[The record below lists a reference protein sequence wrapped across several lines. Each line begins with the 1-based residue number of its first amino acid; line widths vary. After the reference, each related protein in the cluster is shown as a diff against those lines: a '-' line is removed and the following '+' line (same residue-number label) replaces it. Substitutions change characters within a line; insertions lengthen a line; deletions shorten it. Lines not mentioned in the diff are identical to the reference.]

1 MADSK
6 LHALPGGLFT
16 SVAEPDTPLATATGL
31 RHVFIRD
38 LVLPCNIGIH
48 RHEKDAPQ
56 RVRINLDLTV
66 RETEAPINDAIG
78 DVVCYEEIA
87 TGVRALVAT
96 GHINLVET
104 LAERLAAFCL
114 RDSRVTQARV
124 RVEKLDVFPD
134 AASAGVEIV
143 RGRTL

>member
-1 MADSK
+1 MAESK

-16 SVAEPDTPLATATGL
+16 SVTEPDTPLATAGL

-38 LVLPCNIGIH
+38 LILPCNIGIH

-56 RVRINLDLTV
+56 RVRINLDLAV
-66 RETEAPINDAIG
+66 RENDTPVNDAIAN
-78 DVVCYEEIA
+78 VVCYEDIA
-87 TGVRALVAT
+87 TGARALVSS

-114 RDSRVTQARV
+114 KDSRVTMVRV

-134 AASAGVEIV
+134 AVSAGVEIV
-143 RGRTL
+143 RSRAL

>member
-1 MADSK
+1 MAESK

-16 SVAEPDTPLATATGL
+16 SVTEPDTPLATAGL

-38 LVLPCNIGIH
+38 LILPCNIGIH

-56 RVRINLDLTV
+56 RVRINLDLAV
-66 RETEAPINDAIG
+66 RENDTPVNDAIAN
-78 DVVCYEEIA
+78 VVCYEEIA
-87 TGVRALVAT
+87 TGVRALVSS

-114 RDSRVTQARV
+114 KDSRVTMARV

-134 AASAGVEIV
+134 AVSAGVEIV
-143 RGRTL
+143 RSRAL

>member
-1 MADSK
+1 MAESK

-16 SVAEPDTPLATATGL
+16 SVTEPDTPLASAGL

-56 RVRINLDLTV
+56 RVRINLDLAV
-66 RETEAPINDAIG
+66 RENDTPVNDVIAN
-78 DVVCYEEIA
+78 VVCYEEIA
-87 TGVRALVAT
+87 TGVRALASS

-114 RDSRVTQARV
+114 KDSRVTMARV

-134 AASAGVEIV
+134 AVSAGVEIV
-143 RGRTL
+143 RSRAL